1 MLYLNSLTTETKLG
15 NTNYKLHPIAIMNF
29 KILAIQPLKDC
40 DSKYSKVLTPGQI
53 YHLYNNY
60 TVTEEIVTCK
70 EDKIPKG
77 LYNTPNNLIVN
88 ISAVVGKNGSG
99 KSTLVEL
106 LYAVIYIASWKL
118 DLLPELDKA
127 SVTRI
132 KRSKLQARIFFQKDA
147 DYYRLSVINTDVT
160 LELQKNQLSGFNPLP
175 LQNDSVKKLF
185 YTIASSYSLYSLNS
199 QDTRW
204 LDEIFKKNDGYQLPV
219 VINPFRD
226 EGIIDINNEESLM
239 TSRIVT
245 NLLALRKDGK
255 TITKDLAPGRTAS
268 QLKFILHRNKVRFT
282 EKEKNLKRIIYSN
295 KEFIIAIIQE
305 IFGEGKKAPN
315 ETSHMIDT
323 AKLYLCR
330 KLFYITQRYRPYQG
344 QNFQFIVTDTKS
356 DNKSDSRKT
365 SQAAE
370 FDEKKLREL
379 LKKMKKYPSHITLK
393 FEQAVNFLYNFSFY
407 QEYIGYFVDIDTLAK
422 KLAVLAR
429 RSKKRLIEVI
439 PPSIFK
445 VDILFTNKSRLA
457 KLSSGEKQKIYGAAS
472 WMYHL
477 VNLNSVREE
486 DKVRYHKYDCVN
498 LIFDEIELYYH
509 PEMQRRFVSDFLD
522 SLSHIRFENPIG
534 INCIFVTHSP
544 FILSDIPNQNILFL
558 RDDGKPDELVK
569 DFRTFAANIH
579 EILQHHF
586 FLKDGTIGEFAQTKI
601 ESLIKYLKSKKSNDK
616 EWNET
621 TASQFILM
629 ISEPLI
635 RQSLKNL
642 FDSKFPPDEME
653 LEAQREFLRLKI
665 EELKNR
671 RK

>member
-1 MLYLNSLTTETKLG
+1 MDFKL
-15 NTNYKLHPIAIMNF
+15 
-29 KILAIQPLKDC
+29 LAIQPLEGC
-40 DSKYSKVLTPGQI
+40 DSKYSKVLEPDQV
-53 YHLYNNY
+53 YFLYNNY
-60 TVTEEIVTCK
+60 SITEKGVSQQ
-70 EDKIPKG
+70 EDKIPPG
-77 LYNTPNNLIVN
+77 LYTTTNNLKVN
-88 ISAVVGKNGSG
+88 VSAIVGKNGSG

-106 LYAVIYIASWKL
+106 LYAVIYIASWKME
-118 DLLPELDKA
+118 LLPELEKA
-127 SVTRI
+127 SVTRL
-132 KRSKLQARIFFQKDA
+132 KRSKLKVRVYFQKDSVF
-147 DYYRLSVINTDVT
+147 YRLSVVDTEVT
-160 LELQKNQLSGFNPLP
+160 LEEQKDPKKGLTSLP
-175 LQNDSVKKLF
+175 LQHDSAKKLF

-199 QDTRW
+199 QENKW
-204 LDEIFKKNDGYQLPV
+204 LDEVYKKNDGYQLPV

-239 TSRIVT
+239 TARIVT

-268 QLKFILHRNKVRFT
+268 QLKFTLHKNKVRFT

-295 KEFIIAIIQE
+295 KEIIVSIIHE
-305 IFGEGKKAPN
+305 VFGEGRVIQDNK
-315 ETSHMIDT
+315 SHITDT
-323 AKLYLCR
+323 AHLYLCR
-330 KLFYITQRYRPYQG
+330 KLFYITERYRPYQG
-344 QNFQFIVTDTKS
+344 KDFQFIVPDTRTGNKTDSSKS
-356 DNKSDSRKT
+356 KPT
-365 SQAAE
+365 E
-370 FDEKKLREL
+370 FDEGKLREL
-379 LKKMKKYPSHITLK
+379 LIKMKRYPSHITLK
-393 FEQAVNFLYNFSFY
+393 FEQAVNYLYNAKFY
-407 QEYIGYFVDIDTLAK
+407 KDYIGHFVDIDKLAGKLAQLAK
-422 KLAVLAR
+422 
-429 RSKKRLIEVI
+429 RSKKRLIELI

-457 KLSSGEKQKIYGAAS
+457 RLSSGEKQKIYGAAS

-486 DKVRYHKYDCVN
+486 QKARYHKYDCVN

-522 SLSHIRFENPIG
+522 SISHISFEKPIG

-601 ESLIKYLKSKKSNDK
+601 ESLIKYLKSKSLNAKQWDQPS
-616 EWNET
+616 
-621 TASQFILM
+621 ARQFIEM

-642 FDSKFPPDEME
+642 FDVKFPPDEME
-653 LEAQREFLRLKI
+653 LENQRELLRLKI
-665 EELKNR
+665 EDLKKA